1 MTYTNNT
8 VSTSCT
14 QHYTTTLTL
23 AHTQPNPPVHPHA
36 LKLVSVCRKHEKCC
50 FYLPKERR
58 EVGYFGDFKVTVKE
72 IKPDPFDGIKHT
84 VLDVKWEIHQ
94 DNKGV
99 FSENELLSMFSSKS
113 AIVHHLAYFN
123 WPDHTA
129 PLSAAPTIGMFKL
142 SRTLANGAPITVH
155 CSAGIGRSAT
165 FIAIDY
171 ASQKIREKPDASMV
185 DVIRDLR
192 CQRFQAIQS
201 AIQYVFLH
209 ICLLELFAGEGA
221 LSRDTTFNDY
231 LDSYVS
237 NDKAIQQTSRTKGER
252 T

>member
-1 MTYTNNT
+1 MKSRTTSFRSNSPSF
-8 VSTSCT
+8 ST
-14 QHYTTTLTL
+14 
-23 AHTQPNPPVHPHA
+23 
-36 LKLVSVCRKHEKCC
+36 
-50 FYLPKERR
+50 
-58 EVGYFGDFKVTVKE
+58 
-72 IKPDPFDGIKHT
+72 
-84 VLDVKWEIHQ
+84 
-94 DNKGV
+94 
-99 FSENELLSMFSSKS
+99 KS

-142 SRTLANGAPITVH
+142 SRQLANGSPITVH

-165 FIAIDY
+165 FVAIDY
-171 ASQKIREKPDASMV
+171 ASQKIREKANASMV

-209 ICLLELFAGEGA
+209 ICLLELFAGEGV
-221 LSRDTTFNDY
+221 LPRDSTFNEY

-237 NDKAIQQTSRTKGER
+237 MIKRYNKRVEQKEKERER
-252 T
+252 TEA